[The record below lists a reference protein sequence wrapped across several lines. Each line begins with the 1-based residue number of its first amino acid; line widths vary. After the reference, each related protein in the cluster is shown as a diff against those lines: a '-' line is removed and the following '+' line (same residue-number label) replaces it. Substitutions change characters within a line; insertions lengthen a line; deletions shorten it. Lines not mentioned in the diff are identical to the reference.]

1 MDIKELQENI
11 KVIIKRKGHKEPF
24 DPKKFKRYLMF
35 VTDNDD
41 TMAEILL
48 RDCVVKLK
56 EETKVKVL
64 ANAIVDTAV
73 SKISPLQT
81 KWEYVAARAYLLN
94 LYAESYGIKD
104 GRKYPHLNDV
114 LKKGVAAGVYHKDI
128 YSSYTAD
135 EINELHEYIRPEEDL
150 TFTYDALKQFVS
162 KYCKDLKKGQKL
174 ELPQIT
180 YMRVAMGLCYNM
192 TNRIVYIK
200 KLYDILTKGQATLAT
215 PIMMNSFTYLNQF
228 SSCILNT
235 IDNSTDDITNK
246 VATAMLYTKGRGGL
260 AFDVS
265 HIQAK
270 GTATGNGTSASG
282 IIPYIHDIQYAIV
295 SMMQGDN
302 RRGSGVITCRWWH
315 YEIEEF
321 LELKDASGGTP
332 ENRALMLK
340 YAFATDEYFKKAV
353 NEDRDIKLFCPK
365 SAEELLYLHG
375 DEFTAKYIELCN
387 RPGLISKTVSAK
399 ELYKKYLKYRYQT
412 GNIYE
417 TMLDNINKANMTN
430 RFVGSSNLCVSGDT
444 TVLTKY
450 GDIPIK
456 NLDGQDVEC
465 WNGTEWSLTPIRKT
479 SESQSVLT
487 VTLLGNDG
495 KIVTIEATPYHR
507 WSLSDGRVLT
517 TSNLQ
522 KDDIT
527 ESYKTEES
535 DEVKQFTII
544 SIEDNNIST
553 ATYCGTEPKR
563 NRLVFNSV
571 LTMNCQ
577 EILEPSRPGT
587 NYNEYFVQVNGK
599 KYKYIREWEDE
610 EIALCNLASYNVT
623 ITNLPREELDE
634 IVYVVHKTIDN
645 TIDIGKY
652 MRPSSHTTNKDYRYV
667 GLGMNNVAYHL
678 ADKKILFDSDAAEEE
693 MFLLSQK
700 LTLSVLRSSARL
712 AKELGAFPKFRE
724 TKWAEGILPIDLS
737 NDELYKEFI
746 HLVNFDEVEEARA
759 LIKMHGARNALHL
772 AIAPTASSATS
783 KGLTESIEPIMKLS
797 YTLEGAVSTQVL
809 APDLARLRPYYQ
821 TAYTIDPRRLVK
833 LNAIRQMWIDQS
845 QSSNMYIDTD
855 KWNYGYL
862 AKLHMYA
869 WRLGTKTLYYLW
881 TPKSEVEEACA
892 SCSS

>member
-1 MDIKELQENI
+1 MDIKELQENV

-192 TNRIVYIK
+192 TDRIVYIK

-340 YAFATDEYFKKAV
+340 YAFATDEYFKKSV

-387 RPGLISKTVSAK
+387 RPGLISKTVNAK

-430 RFVGSSNLCVSGDT
+430 RFVGSSNLC
-444 TVLTKY
+444 
-450 GDIPIK
+450 
-456 NLDGQDVEC
+456 
-465 WNGTEWSLTPIRKT
+465 
-479 SESQSVLT
+479 
-487 VTLLGNDG
+487 
-495 KIVTIEATPYHR
+495 
-507 WSLSDGRVLT
+507 
-517 TSNLQ
+517 
-522 KDDIT
+522 
-527 ESYKTEES
+527 
-535 DEVKQFTII
+535 
-544 SIEDNNIST
+544 
-553 ATYCGTEPKR
+553 
-563 NRLVFNSV
+563 
-571 LTMNCQ
+571 Q

-587 NYNEYFVQVNGK
+587 NYNEYFIQVNGN

-737 NDELYKEFI
+737 NDKLYKEFI

-855 KWNYGYL
+855 KWNYSYL

-869 WRLGTKTLYYLW
+869 WMLGTKTLYYLW